1 MSNITIKD
9 FKIFNYLYEKFDK
22 KIDLLWEIFYHP
34 HIDEDGEEK
43 DDEFEYWYPV
53 CNINKHI
60 NSDGTLTN
68 TIEITG
74 SAEDGW
80 HDTYYH
86 SIYLPSEYIFKNE
99 QELRDIRQKQI
110 EEYNKR
116 KEKEE
121 QKLEKEQLTK
131 EYEEYIKLKNKFEK
145 E

>member
-1 MSNITIKD
+1 MSDMTIED
-9 FKIFNYLYEKFDK
+9 FKIFNELYKKFDK

-34 HIDEDGEEK
+34 KIDEDGKEK
-43 DDEFEYWYPV
+43 DDEFEYWYPF
-53 CNINKHI
+53 CDFNKHI
-60 NSDGTLTN
+60 YSDGTLTD
-68 TIEITG
+68 TIKITG

>member
-1 MSNITIKD
+1 MSNITIED

-80 HDTYYH
+80 HDAYYH

>member
-1 MSNITIKD
+1 MSNITIED

-60 NSDGTLTN
+60 NLDGTLTD

-99 QELRDIRQKQI
+99 QELRDTRQKQI
-110 EEYNKR
+110 EDYNKR
-116 KEKEE
+116 KEEGE
-121 QKLEKEQLTK
+121 QKLEKEQLAK
-131 EYEEYIKLKNKFEK
+131 EYEEYVKLKNKFEK

>member
-1 MSNITIKD
+1 MSNITIED

-60 NSDGTLTN
+60 NSDGTLTD

-99 QELRDIRQKQI
+99 QELRDTRQKQI
-110 EEYNKR
+110 EDYNKR
-116 KEKEE
+116 KEEGE
-121 QKLEKEQLTK
+121 QKLEKEQLAK
-131 EYEEYIKLKNKFEK
+131 EYEEYVKLKNKFEK